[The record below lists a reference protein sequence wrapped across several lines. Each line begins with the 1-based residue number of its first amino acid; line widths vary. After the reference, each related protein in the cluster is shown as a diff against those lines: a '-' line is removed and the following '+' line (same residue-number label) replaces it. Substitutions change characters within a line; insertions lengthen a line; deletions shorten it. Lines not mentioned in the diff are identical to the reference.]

1 MSDEELVEVQL
12 GGRRYLVGRLMGEGH
27 LKELDGFLGEGGI
40 EVGQQAEFS
49 LVKVFPAV
57 RTVTGYES
65 SSIDVRHGGLLQKRT
80 MLSRLK
86 SRRA

>member
-1 MSDEELVEVQL
+1 MNFLKEREVAQIRHEELFPSLRMSDEELVEVQL

-65 SSIDVRHGGLLQKRT
+65 LV
-80 MLSRLK
+80 
-86 SRRA
+86 